1 MLITRFDPFKQ
12 FFPMPY
18 VDSKYR
24 DTDKYETV
32 MAFNPIS
39 NTRESENAYH
49 VEIDL
54 PGLSKEDI
62 KIDLNDKTL
71 TIYGERN
78 IKNEIKE
85 EDYYKVESSFGKF
98 QRQFTLPENVDL
110 ENISANSKDGV
121 LEIVLPKTQE
131 SVKKK
136 SIEIK

>member
-1 MLITRFDPFKQ
+1 MLITKFDPFKP

-18 VDSKYR
+18 TNGRYR
-24 DTDKYETV
+24 ESEKQETV
-32 MAFNPIS
+32 MAFNPAS

-54 PGLSKEDI
+54 PGLPKEDI
-62 KIDLNDKTL
+62 KIDLNDKNL

-78 IKNEIKE
+78 LRNEIKE

-98 QRQFTLPENVDL
+98 QRQFTLPENVDIK
-110 ENISANSKDGV
+110 NISANSKNGV
-121 LEIVLPKTQE
+121 LEIILPKTKE
-131 SVKKK
+131 STKKR

>member
-1 MLITRFDPFKQ
+1 MG
-12 FFPMPY
+12 
-18 VDSKYR
+18 
-24 DTDKYETV
+24 TV

-78 IKNEIKE
+78 IKHEINE
-85 EDYYKVESSFGKF
+85 EDYYKVESSFGRF
-98 QRQFTLPENVDL
+98 QRQFTLPENVDI

-131 SVKKK
+131 SIKKK
-136 SIEIK
+136 SIEIR

>member
-1 MLITRFDPFKQ
+1 MLLTRFDPFKP
-12 FFPMPY
+12 FISMPY
-18 VDSKYR
+18 YDSNYR
-24 DTDKYETV
+24 DTEKHETV
-32 MAFNPIS
+32 MAFSPKS

-49 VEIDL
+49 LEMDL

-98 QRQFTLPENVDL
+98 QRQFTLPENVDV
-110 ENISANSKDGV
+110 ENISANAKDGV
-121 LEIVLPKTQE
+121 LEIILPKTE
-131 SVKKK
+131 ECTKKK
-136 SIEIK
+136 SIKIK